1 MATGMTVERRRAP
14 GLAENPEDLLQ
25 RLVCFVA
32 SALDVRFAFLA
43 GLSDARACEPT
54 GRVSVWLAKDYGLRC
69 AFGSTERPENL
80 GADTRVY
87 YEEVLRRLWPA
98 EPDLVGL
105 VPTSA
110 TALPLLDSR
119 GRLLG
124 HFGVLNPGPAHRL
137 SEADHLKSLARVAA
151 SELERWFSRA

>member
-1 MATGMTVERRRAP
+1 MATGMTVERRGAP
-14 GLAENPEDLLQ
+14 GLVGNPEDLLQ

-43 GLSDARACEPT
+43 GLSDPPAGESV
-54 GRVSVWLAKDYGLRC
+54 GRVSVWLAKDFGLRC
-69 AFGSTERPENL
+69 AFGSIERPENP
-80 GADTRVY
+80 GADARIS
-87 YEEVLRRLWPA
+87 YEEVMRRLWPA
-98 EPDLVGL
+98 EPDLIGL

-110 TALPLLDSR
+110 APMPLLDSG

-137 SEADHLKSLARVAA
+137 SEAEHLKSLARVAA
-151 SELERWFSRA
+151 SELERWFSQH